1 MQNYIINL
9 KQIFQNIILIYR
21 NFFHWNISKI
31 CIFLYANIVG
41 FVVSIPF
48 VGIIVYQYFSHYSAL
63 GLSVSAQEFLLN
75 NIGTVILTILLLLC
89 IIIIFISTYTYGN
102 FLLQNVYKS
111 YLVGEKLPYTKNL
124 YFSGKHFR
132 AYIGIL
138 GWMGLYL
145 LAPIMVGII
154 LIIPFGIMANM
165 SFGLSPF
172 IAGVISLVFFTGLLI
187 WFIYLTIRMI
197 FAYYILLYSDEVLK
211 AKTYISE
218 SFRMTKK
225 KVWKIIFL
233 ILPFLIVLGMIGM
246 IIQTGEEVVTEKQVY
261 DKLIEIQS
269 QSHQDDHKLLE
280 GFFNGNETDKEDF
293 AKIEQYYTPMKD
305 TIDKRFLSA
314 SINYISVKSI
324 DQNWWIFTS
333 IFVVF
338 SFLLLEGLSSMTYLS
353 TYNII
358 AKKEPIDTENSD
370 EINNSTEK

>member
-1 MQNYIINL
+1 MKESQKKLFAKKEKQIYFLSKLEVLLFSILLSMQNYIINL
-9 KQIFQNIILIYR
+9 KQVFQNIVLLYR
-21 NFFHWNISKI
+21 NFLHWNISKI

-48 VGIIVYQYFSHYSAL
+48 VGIIVYQYFASYSTL

-75 NIGTVILTILLLLC
+75 NIGTIIITILLLLC
-89 IIIIFISTYTYGN
+89 IIMIFISTYTYGN

-138 GWMGLYL
+138 GWIGLYL

-154 LIIPFGIMANM
+154 LIIPFGLLARASI
-165 SFGLSPF
+165 GLSPF
-172 IAGVISLVFFTGLLI
+172 IAGVISLVFFIGLLI
-187 WFIYLTIRMI
+187 WFTYLVIRMI
-197 FAYYILLYSDEVLK
+197 FAYCILLYSDEVLK
-211 AKTYISE
+211 AKIYICE

-225 KVWKIIFL
+225 KVWKILFL
-233 ILPFLIVLGMIGM
+233 LLPFLVVIGILGTIAQIGED
-246 IIQTGEEVVTEKQVY
+246 IFSENRVY
-261 DKLIEIQS
+261 NKLIEIQS

-280 GFFNGNETDKEDF
+280 GFFNGNKTDKEDF
-293 AKIEQYYTPMKD
+293 AKIEQYYIPMKD

-314 SINYISVKSI
+314 STDYISVRSI

-338 SFLLLEGLSSMTYLS
+338 SFFLLE
-353 TYNII
+353 
-358 AKKEPIDTENSD
+358 
-370 EINNSTEK
+370 